1 MLEPEDVAR
10 CVRFI
15 LEQPK
20 EVLIPRLLV
29 VPARQPR

>member
-1 MLEPEDVAR
+1 VAR

-15 LEQPK
+15 LEQPE